1 MPDVVLEKP
10 IIAGRKALLRFCVHH
25 PPASSRWIR
34 AQTFRRGGVTSRV
47 KAPSAPKAFPALRPA
62 DMTRDGLED
71 DAVIRGV
78 RYQGSPLVA
87 LTAEAVEMEGCAFD
101 GSRFTGTRLLRS
113 QFSDC
118 RFTTCDFAQ
127 VDAHDVSLIRCT
139 VNGSRFTGSS
149 WRSGTFR
156 DVRMENCVI
165 APGLF
170 RHIKLHTVA
179 FTDCKMA
186 GADFQ
191 GAELHHVT
199 FEGCDLTGA
208 QWANCQVGTARFE
221 NCTLTDVG
229 GGASLKGATVQ
240 GPGQIELAL
249 SLAREAGI
257 HFE

>member
-1 MPDVVLEKP
+1 MTHA
-10 IIAGRKALLRFCVHH
+10 I
-25 PPASSRWIR
+25 
-34 AQTFRRGGVTSRV
+34 RRGGRITRI
-47 KAPSAPKAFPALRPA
+47 KNPTAPKVLATLRPA
-62 DMTRDGLED
+62 DMARDGLED
-71 DAVIRGV
+71 DAMVRGV
-78 RYQGSPLVA
+78 QYERMPFVA
-87 LTAEAVEMEGCAFD
+87 LAAEAVEMEGCAFD
-101 GSRFTGTRLLRS
+101 SSRFTGTRLIRS

-118 RFTTCDFAQ
+118 RFNTCDFAEVGAQ
-127 VDAHDVSLIRCT
+127 DVSLIRCA
-139 VNGSRFTGSS
+139 VSGSRFTGSS

-156 DVRMENCVI
+156 DVRIENCVI

-170 RHIKLHTVA
+170 RHMKLYAVA

-191 GAELHHVT
+191 GAELHNVK

-221 NCTLTDVG
+221 NCTLIDVG

-240 GPGQIELAL
+240 GPGQMELAL

-257 HFE
+257 LFE